1 MVRKVVMEIIA
12 VDLMVCRAVA
22 VVIMEVSAG
31 LLTTVI
37 GGVLQR
43 IMQVLLGFEVWTII
57 IRQCSGTAIARMMA
71 FLFVA

>member
-1 MVRKVVMEIIA
+1 
-12 VDLMVCRAVA
+12 MVCRAGT
-22 VVIMEVSAG
+22 VVIMVISAIG
-31 LLTTVI
+31 LETGI

-43 IMQVLLGFEVWTII
+43 IVRPMRVLLGFEVWTII